1 MPSGTGTRFER
12 VRVGSEEVKELV
24 LEAESSKASEFNNKI
39 LWGDVLF
46 LTK

>member
-12 VRVGSEEVKELV
+12 VRVSSGEVKEFV
-24 LEAESSKASEFNNKI
+24 LEAESSKALEFNNKI
-39 LWGDVLF
+39 LWGDVFF